1 VFAFAIPWSLSSKL
15 RWGSSSTSYLYS
27 SGSTSAVATLWSAWL
42 ANIPQLLLSSCYFTI
57 NLICTSMSGAEEW
70 NNLAT
75 SRKGLRV
82 TQPYEDQRSTYFLQL
97 PYRWSL
103 PLLAISGTLHWL
115 MSQTFFL
122 VRIDTWEHDKQ
133 SSTAACG
140 FSALS
145 LVVLLLVLFVLLGII
160 GAVGLRMRETKM
172 PVVLSCSL
180 AISAACHP
188 PLDDVDAH
196 LAEVQWG
203 VTGNEVVKGFGHC
216 ALSSRHVTEPEE
228 GKKYY

>member
-1 VFAFAIPWSLSSKL
+1 MQ
-15 RWGSSSTSYLYS
+15 WGTSSTSYIFS
-27 SGSTSAVATLWSAWL
+27 SGSTSVVATLWSAWL

-57 NLICTSMSGAEEW
+57 NQFCTSMAGAEEW

-82 TQPYEDQRSTYFLQL
+82 TQPYDHQRSTYFLEL

-115 MSQTFFL
+115 MSQAFFL
-122 VRIDTWEHDKQ
+122 VRIDTWYSSTL

-145 LVVLLLVLFVLLGII
+145 LIVLLSVLFVLLGII
-160 GAVGLRMRETKM
+160 GVVGLRKRQTRV
-172 PVVLSCSL
+172 PIVSSCSL

-188 PLDDVDAH
+188 PPKEVDAH
-196 LAEVQWG
+196 LAKLQWG
-203 VTGNEVVKGFGHC
+203 VTENEVVEGFGHC
-216 ALSSRHVTEPEE
+216 SLSAGSVTEPEE
-228 GKKYY
+228 GKMYY